1 MRETPLRRESI
12 GRLLSILL
20 LILLAGAGPAF
31 PQESDE
37 TGPHLFRV
45 GVTAGVTTF
54 ALGDLRD
61 FTNTSVSGYRD
72 AGMPME
78 VQREYPMNL
87 TAGGE
92 VAFLGLDPLA
102 IGFSGSYTWTSA
114 YARYGDYAGTLDLT
128 SRVKVFSGMLLL
140 QYAFSSG
147 SVLQP
152 FADVRAGISRV
163 SLSLEEIVD
172 VSSTVGLRVDSDL
185 SGAKTGFVGEV
196 SAGLRYTFGWVALAG
211 RAGYRYANVSSMEV
225 EITSL
230 GQSLGS
236 GPLGF
241 DLNTSGFVALLG
253 VEIVL

>member
-1 MRETPLRRESI
+1 MRTFRCLSFLFLVVLPVPRSGFSQEDTEP
-12 GRLLSILL
+12 GR
-20 LILLAGAGPAF
+20 P
-31 PQESDE
+31 
-37 TGPHLFRV
+37 LFRFS
-45 GVTAGVTTF
+45 VTSGVTTF

-61 FTNTSVSGYRD
+61 FTNTSVSGYSD
-72 AGMPME
+72 GGMPME
-78 VQREYPMNL
+78 IQREYPMNL

-102 IGFSGSYTWTSA
+102 IGLSGSYTWTSA

-140 QYAFSSG
+140 QYAFWPG
-147 SVLQP
+147 SALQP
-152 FADVRAGISRV
+152 FADIRAGISRV

-185 SGAKTGFVGEV
+185 SGAKTGFVGEA
-196 SAGLRYTFGWVALAG
+196 SAGLRYTFGWLALAG

-241 DLNTSGFVALLG
+241 DLNTSGFVGVLT